1 MKTQTLVIGLV
12 VLIAVIAIVYVLSQP
27 RGTTYTGTLGTG
39 AGAGG
44 AAGTF
49 AGIWGGLG
57 QAGTSIAMA
66 AES

>member
-1 MKTQTLVIGLV
+1 MSTQHLVIGLV
-12 VLIAVIAIVYVLSQP
+12 VLIAVIAIVYFLSQP
-27 RGTTYTGTLGTG
+27 RGPAYTGLLGTG

-44 AAGTF
+44 ASSTF

-57 QAGTSIAMA
+57 QAGTSIATA